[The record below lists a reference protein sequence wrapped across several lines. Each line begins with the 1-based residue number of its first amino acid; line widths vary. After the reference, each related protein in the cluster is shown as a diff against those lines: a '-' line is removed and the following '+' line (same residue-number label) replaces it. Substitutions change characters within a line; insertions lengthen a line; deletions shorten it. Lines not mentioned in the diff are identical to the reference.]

1 MSLQIESGATHS
13 SAVHP
18 NIHSYAKR
26 RTSSE
31 CTSERGS
38 PASFSLDQN
47 GFILECGRSV
57 EAMFGYSQHEL
68 VWQHISCLFP
78 KLAEVAL
85 IQDGRLNPMLNFIC
99 HCDHI
104 FEAIDRKSG
113 IVTCNLTFLMVENKG
128 TQNLRMIVRPVVAA
142 ANA

>member
-1 MSLQIESGATHS
+1 MDLQIENGATHIN
-13 SAVHP
+13 AAHL

-26 RTSSE
+26 RTRNEE
-31 CTSERGS
+31 CLEYSS
-38 PASFSLDQN
+38 PAAFSLDAN
-47 GFILECGRSV
+47 GFILECDRSV
-57 EAMFGYSQHEL
+57 ETLFGYSQLEL

-85 IQDGRLNPMLNFIC
+85 IQSGRLNPMLNFIC

-104 FEAIDRKSG
+104 FEAIDRQSG
-113 IVTCNLTFLMVENKG
+113 IVTCNLTFLLVENKG
-128 TQNLRMIVRPVVAA
+128 TQNLRLIVRPVAA